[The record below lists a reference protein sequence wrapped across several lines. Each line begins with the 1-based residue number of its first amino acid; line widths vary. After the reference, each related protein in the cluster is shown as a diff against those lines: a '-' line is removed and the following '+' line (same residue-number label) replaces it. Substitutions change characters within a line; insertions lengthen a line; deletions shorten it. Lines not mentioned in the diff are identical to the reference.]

1 MLAAIQNM
9 ETYLLSPKFYFKRDG
24 PIALGS
30 IVADPF
36 RPHLVLTAVDAGT
49 LAERYPRVETF
60 TDFDQNLMSSQGTGA
75 SVSAWLEFLQTAS
88 AKIGLAREKHRLD
101 QYTMAQLETEYF
113 LEFPSEEEIKSRV
126 KVDRVRETI
135 KASRLPGARQPVYMV
150 TGRKLAKGFSALH
163 ESGKQTS
170 GEAKAGGL
178 VPTPTGNAAVKG
190 GAAGHKERELQ
201 TWWKAGD
208 ELVFAYQLMKID
220 VKGWRASKVVYDE
233 FRHESAL
240 LSNGDED
247 GDEEEEDDD
256 VDIEADIG
264 AATAADLARVTDEG
278 AMTKVEVGEGKGK
291 LLLVST
297 RD

>member
-1 MLAAIQNM
+1 MAVEL
-9 ETYLLSPKFYFKRDG
+9 TYLLSPKFYFKRDG

-36 RPHLVLTAVDAGT
+36 RPHLVLTAVDAAS
-49 LAERYPRVETF
+49 LAEHYPKIERF
-60 TDFDQNLMSSQGTGA
+60 TDFDQNLTSSQGTGA
-75 SVSAWLEFLQTAS
+75 SVSVWLEFMQAAS

-101 QYTMAQLETEYF
+101 EYTMTSLETEYF
-113 LEFPSEEEIKSRV
+113 LEFPSAEEIKSRV

-135 KASRLPGARQPVYMV
+135 KASGFPGTRQPVYMV
-150 TGRKLAKGFSALH
+150 TGRKLAKGFSAVH

-170 GEAKAGGL
+170 SEAEAGGSA
-178 VPTPTGNAAVKG
+178 PTPTGNVAVKG
-190 GAAGHKERELQ
+190 GAAGRKERQLQ
-201 TWWKAGD
+201 TGWKAGD

-220 VKGWRASKVVYDE
+220 VKGWRGLRVEYDE

-240 LSNGDED
+240 LSNDSEDE
-247 GDEEEEDDD
+247 DEEEENDD
-256 VDIEADIG
+256 VDIELDIS
-264 AATAADLARVTDEG
+264 AATAEDLAKATDEG